1 MLQSKRYPQFDE
13 RNSFEVN
20 AMPLDSF
27 GRDIHYL
34 RISLTDKC
42 NMRCV
47 YCMSEDMV
55 FQPTEELMTTAEIL
69 RLVQLFARLGVNKI
83 RLTGGEPTVHPDLL
97 AIVRGIRAAGITRIS
112 MTTNGLRLTEQAWPL
127 KQAGLE
133 RVNVSVDT
141 LDPDRFRRVTRWGR
155 LDQVLDGVRAA
166 EAAGLTPIK
175 INAVIARGFN
185 EQDIA
190 GLARLTL
197 SHPWQ
202 VRFIEMM
209 PFGDV
214 AAFAQ
219 DATVSQAE
227 IMQRIETE
235 VGPLHPID
243 EGRLDGEARLYRL
256 AGSQAA
262 VGFISTLTNPFC
274 ASCSRVRLTADGHLR
289 LCLLRDDE
297 GDLLTPL
304 RRGATDEELEEL
316 IRHLIWHKPWGHG
329 LPDGLIP
336 LERVMSQI
344 GG

>member
-1 MLQSKRYPQFDE
+1 
-13 RNSFEVN
+13 
-20 AMPLDSF
+20 MPRDSY

-55 FQPTEELMTTAEIL
+55 FQPTEDLMTTAEIL
-69 RLVQLFARLGVNKI
+69 RLVNLFARLGIDKI
-83 RLTGGEPTVHPDLL
+83 RLTGGEPSIHPDLIP
-97 AIVRGIRAAGITRIS
+97 IVRGIHAAGITRSS
-112 MTTNGLRLTEQAWPL
+112 MTTNGLHLADLAQPL
-127 KQAGLE
+127 KEAGLE

-141 LDPDRFRRVTRWGR
+141 LDPERFHRVTRWGH
-155 LDQVLDGVRAA
+155 LDKVLAGIDAA
-166 EAAGLTPIK
+166 EAAGLTPLK
-175 INAVIARGFN
+175 INAVVARGFN
-185 EQDIA
+185 EADVVE
-190 GLARLTL
+190 LARLTL
-197 SHPWQ
+197 TYPWQ

-214 AAFAQ
+214 AGFAQ
-219 DATVSQAE
+219 SATISQAE
-227 IMQRIETE
+227 IMQRIEAE
-235 VGPLHPID
+235 LGPLHPID
-243 EGRLDGEARLYRL
+243 EARLDGEARLYRL
-256 AGSQAA
+256 DGARAA
-262 VGFISTLTNPFC
+262 VGFISTVTNPFC

-304 RRGATDEELEEL
+304 RRGATDDQLEAL
-316 IRHLIWHKPWGHG
+316 IRNLIWRKPWGHG
-329 LPDGLIP
+329 LPDGVIP

>member
-1 MLQSKRYPQFDE
+1 
-13 RNSFEVN
+13 
-20 AMPLDSF
+20 MPLDSY

-55 FQPTEELMTTAEIL
+55 FQPNEDLMTTAEIL
-69 RLVQLFARLGVNKI
+69 RLVNIFAQLGVDKI

-112 MTTNGLRLTEQAWPL
+112 MTTNGLRLTELAAPL
-127 KQAGLE
+127 KQAGME
-133 RVNVSVDT
+133 RVNISVDT
-141 LDPDRFRRVTRWGR
+141 LDPDRFHRVTRWGH
-155 LDQVLDGVRAA
+155 LDKVLAGVDAA

-190 GLARLTL
+190 DLARLTL

-214 AAFAQ
+214 ATFAQ
-219 DATVSQAE
+219 DATISQAE
-227 IMQRIETE
+227 IMHRIEAE
-235 VGPLHPID
+235 VGPLQPIA

-256 AGSQAA
+256 EGAHAA
-262 VGFISTLTNPFC
+262 IGFISTLTNPFC

-304 RRGATDEELEEL
+304 RHGATDAELESL
-316 IRHLIWHKPWGHG
+316 IRSLIWRKPWGHG

>member
-1 MLQSKRYPQFDE
+1 MS
-13 RNSFEVN
+13 
-20 AMPLDSF
+20 LDSY

-47 YCMSEDMV
+47 YCMNEDMV
-55 FQPTEELMTTAEIL
+55 FQPNDELLTTTEIL
-69 RLVQLFARLGVNKI
+69 RLVTIFARLGVDKV

-97 AIVRGIRAAGITRIS
+97 TIVRGIRMAGITRIS
-112 MTTNGLRLTEQAWPL
+112 MTTNGLRLAELARPL
-127 KQAGLE
+127 KEAGLE
-133 RVNVSVDT
+133 RVNVSIDT
-141 LDPDRFRRVTRWGR
+141 LDAERFHRVTRWGR
-155 LDQVLDGVRAA
+155 LDRVLDGVYAA
-166 EAAGLTPIK
+166 EAAGLTPVK

-185 EQDIA
+185 EQDVA
-190 GLARLTL
+190 DLARLTL
-197 SHPWQ
+197 THPWQ

-209 PFGDV
+209 PFGEV
-214 AAFAQ
+214 AQFAQ
-219 DATVSQAE
+219 VATISQAE
-227 IMQRIETE
+227 IAQRIEAE
-235 VGPLHPID
+235 LGPLQPID

-256 AGSQAA
+256 AGSLAA
-262 VGFISTLTNPFC
+262 IGFISTLTNPFC

-304 RRGATDEELEEL
+304 RHGASDDELERL
-316 IRHLIWHKPWGHG
+316 IRNLIWRKPWGHG
-329 LPDGLIP
+329 LPDGVIP

>member
-1 MLQSKRYPQFDE
+1 
-13 RNSFEVN
+13 
-20 AMPLDSF
+20 MPLDSY

-47 YCMSEDMV
+47 YCMTEDMV
-55 FQPTEELMTTAEIL
+55 FQPNAALLTAAEIR
-69 RLVQLFARLGVNKI
+69 RLVQIFARVGVDKI

-97 AIVRGIRAAGITRIS
+97 AIVRDIRAAGITRIS
-112 MTTNGLRLTEQAWPL
+112 MTTNGLRLTELAVPL

-141 LDPDRFRRVTRWGR
+141 LDPERFHRVTRWGH
-155 LDQVLDGVRAA
+155 LDKVLDGVYAA
-166 EAAGLTPIK
+166 EAAGLTPVK

-190 GLARLTL
+190 DLARLTL

-214 AAFAQ
+214 AEFAQ
-219 DATVSQAE
+219 NATISQAE
-227 IMQRIETE
+227 IMRRIEEE
-235 VGPLHPID
+235 VGALHPIA
-243 EGRLDGEARLYRL
+243 EGRLDGEARLYQL
-256 AGSQAA
+256 EGAQAA
-262 VGFISTLTNPFC
+262 LGFISTLTNPFC

-297 GDLLTPL
+297 GDVLTPL
-304 RRGATDEELEEL
+304 RRGATDDELEQL
-316 IRHLIWHKPWGHG
+316 IRSLIWRKPWGHS

>member
-1 MLQSKRYPQFDE
+1 
-13 RNSFEVN
+13 
-20 AMPLDSF
+20 MPLDSY

-55 FQPTEELMTTAEIL
+55 FQPNDELMTTAEIR
-69 RLVQLFARLGVNKI
+69 RLVHIFARLGVDKI
-83 RLTGGEPTVHPDLL
+83 RLTGGEPTVHPELL
-97 AIVRGIRAAGITRIS
+97 TIVRDIRAAGITRIS
-112 MTTNGLRLTEQAWPL
+112 MTTNGLRLAELAAPL
-127 KQAGLE
+127 KAAGLE
-133 RVNVSVDT
+133 RVNVSIDT
-141 LDPDRFRRVTRWGR
+141 LDPDRFHRVTRWGH
-155 LDQVLDGVRAA
+155 LDKVLHGVHAA
-166 EAAGLTPIK
+166 EAAGLTPLK

-190 GLARLTL
+190 DLARLTL
-197 SHPWQ
+197 DHPWQ

-214 AAFAQ
+214 AIFAQ
-219 DATVSQAE
+219 NATIAQVE
-227 IMQRIETE
+227 IMARIEAE

-243 EGRLDGEARLYRL
+243 EGRLDGEARLYQL
-256 AGSQAA
+256 AGARAA

-304 RRGATDEELEEL
+304 RHGATDAELEEL
-316 IRHLIWHKPWGHG
+316 IRRLIWRKPWGHG
-329 LPDGLIP
+329 LPEGLIP

>member
-1 MLQSKRYPQFDE
+1 
-13 RNSFEVN
+13 
-20 AMPLDSF
+20 MPLDSY

-47 YCMSEDMV
+47 YCMTEDMV
-55 FQPTEELMTTAEIL
+55 FQPNEELLTTAEIR
-69 RLVQLFARLGVNKI
+69 RLVQIFARAGVDKI

-97 AIVRGIRAAGITRIS
+97 TIVRDIRAAGITRIS
-112 MTTNGLRLTEQAWPL
+112 MTTNGLRLSELAVPL

-141 LDPDRFRRVTRWGR
+141 LDPERFHRVTRWGH
-155 LDQVLDGVRAA
+155 LAKVLDGVYAA
-166 EAAGLTPIK
+166 EAAGLTPVK

-190 GLARLTL
+190 DLARLTL

-214 AAFAQ
+214 AEFAQ
-219 DATVSQAE
+219 NATISQAE
-227 IMQRIETE
+227 IMRRIEEE
-235 VGPLHPID
+235 VGALHPLA

-256 AGSQAA
+256 EGAHAA

-274 ASCSRVRLTADGHLR
+274 ASCSRMRLTADGHVR

-297 GDLLTPL
+297 GDVLTPL
-304 RRGATDEELEEL
+304 RRGATDDELEEL
-316 IRHLIWHKPWGHG
+316 IRSLIWRKPWGHG